1 LKRMHKAV
9 GVALSGL
16 VVASSMTMAV
26 APAQAYD
33 REAAGYAASHF
44 LSVSQ
49 LPKEFA
55 AKKAMNISVTT
66 PALKQYV
73 CDYGPLGNKIVW
85 AGKPDLSTN
94 AFYNPKGK
102 GLSLDINV
110 GQYKSNVAAEK
121 AFSQLSKDIK
131 KCDGTF
137 TGSWSDENDN
147 PVPYENVITSGK
159 IPAVT
164 VTGVQS
170 IFTNENSNNAASGD
184 LPAYLNDSMS
194 IFTLVNDVII
204 TTTGSTGSAL
214 NFTAKQKKALIQVA
228 NDMVTT
234 WVD

>member
-1 LKRMHKAV
+1 MKGMHKAV
-9 GVALSGL
+9 GVALGGL
-16 VVASSMTMAV
+16 VAVSSLALAM

-33 REAAGYAASHF
+33 RESAGYAASHF

-55 AKKAMNISVTT
+55 AKKAMNINVTS
-66 PALKQYV
+66 PGSRQFV
-73 CDYGPLGNKIVW
+73 CDYGTTGNKVVR
-85 AGKPDLSTN
+85 AAKPEMNSM
-94 AFYNPKGK
+94 AFYNPKAQ
-102 GLSLDINV
+102 GLSLDISV
-110 GQYKSNVAAEK
+110 GQYKSNLAAEK

-131 KCDGTF
+131 KCDGTLS
-137 TGSWSDENDN
+137 GSWSDENDN

-194 IFTLVNDVII
+194 IFTLVNEVII

-234 WVD
+234 WVE